1 MRYPLLYLED
11 DPHLDEWVAD
21 GIRTLEQLL
30 ALHAAFHR
38 YLQRLRDA
46 L

>member
-1 MRYPLLYLED
+1 MLYLIAD
-11 DPHLDEWVAD
+11 DPDLDDWVAD
-21 GIRTLEQLL
+21 GIRTFEQLL